1 MKELHIN
8 DWKIVE
14 NAGSDFYA
22 CNGRNSIHFL
32 AEYKGGLYFK
42 ILAYYNMQQKRCY
55 SAQRYFYTIIPL
67 VREFAFEL
75 LKRGMLWDYNKQVPA
90 LETYKKDMFAYYTKC
105 KEKGLSVEPWLE
117 SLYN

>member
-1 MKELHIN
+1 MKELRIN

-14 NAGSDFYA
+14 NVGSGFYV
-22 CNGRNSIHFL
+22 CNGRNSIYFR

-42 ILAYYNMQQKRCY
+42 ILSYYSIQQKRCY
-55 SAQRYFYTIIPL
+55 TAERYFYKIIPI
-67 VREFAFEL
+67 VRELAFEL
-75 LKRGMLWDYNKQVPA
+75 LKRGMLWDYNNQVPA
-90 LETYKKDMFAYYTKC
+90 LETYKKDMFAYYSKC